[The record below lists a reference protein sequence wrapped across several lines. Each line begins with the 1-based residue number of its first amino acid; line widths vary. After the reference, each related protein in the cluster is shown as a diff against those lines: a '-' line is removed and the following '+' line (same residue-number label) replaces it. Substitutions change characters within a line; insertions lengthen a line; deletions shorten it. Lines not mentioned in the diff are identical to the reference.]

1 MFHVEQRITVPPEI
15 PSLLTAGAS
24 ELGLAFPQTLLPAF
38 VLYLQELKA
47 WNERINL
54 TAITDDEEIVIKH
67 FLDSLA
73 CTLALDHPAADRLLD
88 VGSGAGFPGLPL
100 KLLHPQLDVT
110 LLEPSQKKT
119 AFLRHMIGSFKLD
132 RATAVSKRVE
142 DYSHD
147 PAQTGT
153 FRYIVTR
160 AVKVDEL
167 LPALKSLLAAD
178 GRIILCRSQALESE
192 IRLNGLQMKQEI
204 AYTLPR
210 GHGRRVLTVL
220 CKT

>member
-1 MFHVEQRITVPPEI
+1 MFHVEQRSAVPPDV
-15 PSLLTAGAS
+15 PTLLTAGAS
-24 ELGLAFPQTLLPAF
+24 ALGFALPQILLPAF
-38 VLYLQELKA
+38 TLYLQELKA
-47 WNERINL
+47 WNEKINL
-54 TAITDDEEIVIKH
+54 TAITDDEEIVVKH

-73 CTLALDHPAADRLLD
+73 CTLALDQPATGRLLD

-100 KLLHPQLDVT
+100 KLLHPQLEVI

-119 AFLRHMIGSFKLD
+119 AFLRHMIGSFTLD

-142 DYSHD
+142 DYSQD
-147 PAQTGT
+147 PTRTGS

-160 AVKVDEL
+160 AVKVGEL
-167 LPALKSLLAAD
+167 LPAFKSLLAAD

-192 IRLNGLQMKQEI
+192 TPLNGLQMKQEI

-220 CKT
+220 CQA

>member
-1 MFHVEQRITVPPEI
+1 MFHVEQRSAG
-15 PSLLTAGAS
+15 PSDISTLLTAGAS
-24 ELGLAFPQTLLPAF
+24 ELGLVFPQTLLPAF
-38 VLYLQELKA
+38 ALYLQELKA
-47 WNERINL
+47 WNEKINL
-54 TAITDDEEIVIKH
+54 TAITSDEEIVIKH

-73 CTLALDHPAADRLLD
+73 CTLALDHPAAGRLLD
-88 VGSGAGFPGLPL
+88 VGSGAGFPGIPL

-119 AFLRHMIGSFKLD
+119 AFLRHMIGSFGLD
-132 RATAVSKRVE
+132 RTTAVSKRVE

-147 PAQTGT
+147 PSQTGS

-160 AVKVDEL
+160 AVKVGGL
-167 LPALKSLLAAD
+167 LPAFKSLLATD
-178 GRIILCRSQALESE
+178 GCIILCRAQALGSE
-192 IRLNGLQMKQEI
+192 APLNGLQMKQEI

-220 CKT
+220 SMT